1 MDNIILI
8 SEQASDH
15 AAITVIVLVTLGT
28 SAGRFMENQQIGNLE
43 KRMMDVHT
51 KLNPTKTTMATL
63 VILFHSARNR
73 LNNSVI
79 SSISHMSI
87 FLKPI
92 PLSAPLLGH
101 AQWLNLVNFTQPYIL
116 SLILRTLGSL
126 IQEPPIIWQVV
137 LNFFCSYVLCSNN
150 TTVKIADGSST
161 PVAGIGNI
169 RLSQSYP

>member
-15 AAITVIVLVTLGT
+15 AAITVIVLVILGT
-28 SAGRFMENQQIGNLE
+28 SAGRFMGNQQIGNIE
-43 KRMMDVHT
+43 KGMMDVHT

-79 SSISHMSI
+79 SSINHLSI

-92 PLSAPLLGH
+92 PLLTPLLGH
-101 AQWLNLVNFTQPYIL
+101 AQ
-116 SLILRTLGSL
+116 
-126 IQEPPIIWQVV
+126 
-137 LNFFCSYVLCSNN
+137 
-150 TTVKIADGSST
+150 
-161 PVAGIGNI
+161 
-169 RLSQSYP
+169 